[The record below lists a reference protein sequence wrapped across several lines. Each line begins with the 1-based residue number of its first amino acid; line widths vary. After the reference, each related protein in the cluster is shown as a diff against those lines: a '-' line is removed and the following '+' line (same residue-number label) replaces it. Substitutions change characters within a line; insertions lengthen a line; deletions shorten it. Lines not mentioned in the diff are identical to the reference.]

1 MVARRAVNISKYA
14 NIATVDAADIIR
26 RARRISRLTQADL
39 AERLAT
45 TPPVLSRWENG
56 QVEPG
61 FSAVVRAVE
70 ACGLTL
76 ADVLREPDAD
86 PHDISLLDST
96 LAMSVDARLQRLID
110 YVRFVRIGR
119 EALHSR

>member
-1 MVARRAVNISKYA
+1 MG
-14 NIATVDAADIIR
+14 
-26 RARRISRLTQADL
+26 RLTQAEL
-39 AERLAT
+39 AERLST
-45 TPPVLSRWENG
+45 TPSVLSRWENG

-70 ACGLTL
+70 GCGLTL

-86 PHDISLLDST
+86 AHDISLLDTT
-96 LAMSVDARLQRLID
+96 LGMTVDERLRRLID

-119 EALHSR
+119 EALQSR

>member
-1 MVARRAVNISKYA
+1 MTGGDV
-14 NIATVDAADIIR
+14 IR
-26 RARRISRLTQADL
+26 RARRMGRLTQAEL
-39 AERLAT
+39 AERMET
-45 TPPVLSRWENG
+45 TPSVLSRWENC

-86 PHDISLLDST
+86 PHDVSLLDTT
-96 LAMSVDARLQRLID
+96 LAMTVDARLRRLID

-119 EALHSR
+119 EALQSR